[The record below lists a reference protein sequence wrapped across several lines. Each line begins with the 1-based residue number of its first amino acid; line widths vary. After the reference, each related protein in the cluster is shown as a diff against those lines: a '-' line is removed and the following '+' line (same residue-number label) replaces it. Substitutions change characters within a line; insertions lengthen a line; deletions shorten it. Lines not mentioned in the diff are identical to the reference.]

1 MSIMATPPGTRL
13 FGGNS
18 PSAAL
23 SRISTCT
30 VTVAVAVV
38 MVVRASAVETKYL
51 NIGLSPFAHRI
62 LFAAQ
67 LSSSDQRAAAQHQQ
81 NQGGRLR
88 RPAEIPV
95 GARDTRVIK
104 CRGNRSEIA
113 GLAAARSRQEPDPR
127 W

>member
-1 MSIMATPPGTRL
+1 MSTMATPPGTRL
-13 FGGNS
+13 FGGSS

-81 NQGGRLR
+81 NQGGRLG

-95 GARDTRVIK
+95 RARDARIVK
-104 CRGNRSEIA
+104 RRGNSSEIA
-113 GLAAARSRQEPDPR
+113 RLTADRGRQEPDPR
-127 W
+127 